1 MKLLLALL
9 LVVQTARAEFSLK
22 DDGKLFTIRIPKSD
36 FKPGT
41 NTLTIDKRSGLLTAF
56 GG

>member
-41 NTLTIDKRSGLLTAF
+41 NTLTID
-56 GG
+56 